1 MKKIILA
8 AALFI
13 TAFAQAQIEVYD
25 NETQLENNA
34 VYTYNV
40 LNGTGSNAKLHIQV
54 FNMSETTAVNIK
66 LKMIEITNNAEG
78 EGVQFCFGQFCYND
92 APQGT
97 MAPPGEEGVTIPA
110 GGSSDVTDYFFN
122 NSTGDVEGQ
131 PVSYKMGIVNVD
143 AQGNQVGEPL
153 ITFTYV
159 YNPTAGVTD
168 FASLE
173 RMGIVVNNTVVKSTL
188 DVTASQNV
196 KVDIVNLNGQVVK
209 KAAIAAGTQAVD
221 LSGLSS
227 AVYFARFTNAENKT
241 AQIKIVKN

>member
-13 TAFAQAQIEVYD
+13 TAFAQAQVIEVYD
-25 NETQLENNA
+25 NETQIVNGGD
-34 VYTYNV
+34 YTYTTA
-40 LNGTGSNAKLHIQV
+40 GESAKLHLQIINV
-54 FNMSETTAVNIK
+54 TENAINIK
-66 LKMIEITNNAEG
+66 LKMLAIENNNGGAN
-78 EGVQFCFGQFCYND
+78 VQFCFEPNCYFNAPVGITAPDLVSGITVQPGQD
-92 APQGT
+92 A
-97 MAPPGEEGVTIPA
+97 
-110 GGSSDVTDYFFN
+110 GSQNYFFN
-122 NSTGDVEGQ
+122 GKTAGDNPALPIV
-131 PVSYKMGIVNVD
+131 YTLGIIQVD
-143 AQGNQVGEPL
+143 AEGNQIGDDPL
-153 ITFTYV
+153 ISFDYV

-173 RMGIVVNNTVVKSTL
+173 RMGIVVNNTVVKNTL

-227 AVYFARFTNAENKT
+227 AVYFARFTNADNKT